1 MKIKN
6 RNHKLKKMEELMT
19 IRLALSGAGY
29 IANIH
34 ATAALS
40 LPDVELSAL
49 VDFRPENTVD
59 FRKKFEIKKVFT
71 TIEDLVDANVADAVV
86 ICTPNFLHG
95 PQAISALKG
104 GLHVMVEKPMAI
116 NLQEALEM
124 EKKAKEVHA
133 HLMVAH
139 CWRFDE
145 EVQWLRKQVVDNKL
159 GTIVRTKGYGVHANW
174 GPSGWFLKKE
184 LSGGGALVD
193 MGIHAIDTVRYL
205 IGDPKPV
212 RVYAHLGTN
221 YIHSNV
227 DDTGL
232 LMIHW
237 ENDVCSIIECGWWQ
251 PHMDG
256 PEASTSLYGTQ
267 GYGNLFPTLLE
278 NPNFEE
284 QRVDKTD
291 PGFKFPRKEHSPQI
305 MYDRQMSHFIKSIQ
319 EDFKPVPGSEEG
331 RINIAILD
339 AAFRSAETRKVENIL
354 C

>member
-1 MKIKN
+1 
-6 RNHKLKKMEELMT
+6 MT
-19 IRLALSGAGY
+19 IRVAISGAGY

-34 ATAALS
+34 ATAASS
-40 LPDVELSAL
+40 LPDVEISAL
-49 VDFRPENTVD
+49 VDFRPEDTVD
-59 FRKKFEIKKVFT
+59 FRKKFKINKVFT
-71 TIEDLVDANVADAVV
+71 TIEELANANVADAVV
-86 ICTPNFLHG
+86 ICTPNFLHSS
-95 PQAISALKG
+95 QAISALKR

-116 NLQEALEM
+116 NLQEALKM
-124 EKKAKEVHA
+124 EETAKEAHA

-145 EVQWLRKQVVDNKL
+145 EVQWLRQQVVDNKL
-159 GTIVRTKGYGVHANW
+159 GRIIRTKGYGVHANW

-205 IGDPKPV
+205 IGDPKPT

-221 YIHSNV
+221 YIDSDV

-237 ENDVCSIIECGWWQ
+237 DNGVCSNIESGWWQ

-267 GYGNLFPTLLE
+267 GYGNLFPTLIE
-278 NPNFEE
+278 KPNVEA

-291 PGFKFPRKEHSPQI
+291 PGFKFPRKEHCLQV
-305 MYDRQMSHFIKSIQ
+305 MYDRQMSHFINSIQ
-319 EDFKPVPGSEEG
+319 EDIEPVPGSEEG

-339 AAFRSAETRKVENIL
+339 AAFRSAESKKVENIS